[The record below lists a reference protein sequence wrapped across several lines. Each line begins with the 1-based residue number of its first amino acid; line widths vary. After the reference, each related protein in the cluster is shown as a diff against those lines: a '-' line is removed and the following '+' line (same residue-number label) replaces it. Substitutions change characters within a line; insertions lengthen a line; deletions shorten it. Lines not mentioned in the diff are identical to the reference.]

1 MHRLIQILFKP
12 GQEWTRIKEESFSFS
27 RFFVSYPLI
36 LAAVSPV
43 IRFLTGF
50 VHGHYK
56 QPFTGWSWAV
66 VRREL
71 LFCAAIYLCSLA
83 AVYIWGRI
91 ISLLAPLFSSRRKK
105 TESLVL
111 AVFSMIPFWLGGAFY
126 LIPEYGWIVKIGVGF
141 YGVYILFRGLKSDIL
156 ETPRKKVFGYL
167 LLSCVFGLGLVVLA
181 EMLPRFIFTAWG
193 VIQIG

>member
-1 MHRLIQILFKP
+1 MRRVFRILFKP
-12 GQEWTRIKEESFSFS
+12 GWEWTRIKEESFSFS
-27 RFFVSYPLI
+27 RFFVSFALM

-50 VHGHYK
+50 VYGHYK
-56 QPFTGWSWAV
+56 RPFTGWSWAV

-71 LFCAAIYLCSLA
+71 LFCAVIYLCSLG
-83 AVYIWGRI
+83 AVYVWGRM

-111 AVFSMIPFWLGGAFY
+111 AVFSMIPFWLGGVFY
-126 LIPEYGWIVKIGVGF
+126 LIPEYGWIIKIGVGF
-141 YGVYILFRGLKSDIL
+141 YGAYILFRGLTAALL

-167 LLSCVFGLGLVVLA
+167 ILSSVFGLGLVVLA
-181 EMLPRFIFTAWG
+181 EVLPRFLFTAWG
-193 VIQIG
+193 VIQLG